1 MAEASDK
8 RETTGAWSLRTLG
21 SARGLG
27 ILAASIVIVGV
38 VVFAI
43 FRVYSDSL
51 SDEFYE
57 LASENMNDYALTQRL
72 EVQSSLRE
80 SSVAIDAL
88 RAVAESPE
96 VDPEGPSFQAYLG
109 EWNERG
115 SYQVTYVTISSLE
128 ASLGRERSLEE
139 DEAVLERLKA
149 GETVVSEVRHSQR
162 LDGYYFS
169 IAEPIESDGRIV
181 GVLRSVMKASELLQ
195 TSQSNSSVDLLG
207 ALLIK
212 SDGTIVAESEQTAEL
227 DGKNLYDL
235 IAERGVAPEKVEHV
249 RATVE
254 SDSDASTL
262 MLGKLDDRM
271 TFFTSVRLGMN
282 DWTIVNFTEES
293 LLAEHSQK
301 ILSDTVA
308 TGALLVAIS
317 AFACLIVAL
326 VVGRTRRG
334 ARREA
339 ERYAVLSEFSDT
351 VLFEYS
357 YTRDALELTPNARS
371 LFPLE
376 KLVWEGYLARDEPFL
391 EFDGDAHERVRDLL
405 KRPAPADEPRR
416 LVCRARVLNGEYRW
430 LSFKCRYLYDG
441 GRPFAA
447 VGKIVDITQQKMEE
461 DRLKRQ
467 SQIDGLTHVFNRSAV
482 VDRIE
487 ALLEED
493 ERGMLFVIDVDEFKQ
508 VNDSF
513 SHSVGDR
520 VLERVAGLL
529 VDAFRRCDS
538 VGRIGGDEFVAFV
551 SGCGDESV
559 ADAKQEAIESAVS
572 ALASELDIPVSV
584 SIGVAL
590 SPRDGSSYQMLFDA
604 ADRAMYEEKH
614 GKGH

>member
-1 MAEASDK
+1 MTEVSSRQD
-8 RETTGAWSLRTLG
+8 TTGGWLFRTLG

-27 ILAASIVIVGV
+27 ILAASIVVVSI

-43 FRVYSDSL
+43 FRIYSDSL
-51 SDEFYE
+51 SDEFYD

-80 SSVAIDAL
+80 SSIAIDAL

-96 VDPEGPSFQAYLG
+96 VDPEGPSFQAYLAK
-109 EWNERG
+109 WNERA
-115 SYQVTYVTISSLE
+115 SYQVAYVTI
-128 ASLGRERSLEE
+128 ASLEE
-139 DEAVLERLKA
+139 NLGSGQSVEEDKLTLERLKA

-169 IAEPIESDGRIV
+169 IAEPIETEGRVV

-207 ALLIK
+207 TLLIK
-212 SDGTIVAESEQTAEL
+212 SDGTIVAESEQTAHF
-227 DGKNLYDL
+227 DGRSLYDVL
-235 IAERGVAPEKVEHV
+235 AEQGVTTEKVAQV
-249 RATVE
+249 RVTVD
-254 SDSDASTL
+254 SDDDASTL
-262 MLGKLDDRM
+262 VLGKIDDRM

-317 AFACLIVAL
+317 ALACLIVAL

-357 YTRDALELTPNARS
+357 YTKDVLELTPNARN

-376 KLVWEGYLARDEPFL
+376 KLAWEGYLARNEPFL

-467 SQIDGLTHVFNRSAV
+467 SQIDGLTHVYNRSAV
-482 VDRIE
+482 VDRVTT
-487 ALLEED
+487 LLEED

-513 SHSVGDR
+513 GHSVGDR

-529 VDAFRRCDS
+529 LDTFRRCDS
-538 VGRIGGDEFVAFV
+538 VGRVGGDEFVAFV
-551 SGCGDESV
+551 SGCSDESV
-559 ADAKQEAIESAVS
+559 ADAKRKAIESAVHV
-572 ALASELDIPVSV
+572 LASELAIPVSV
-584 SIGVAL
+584 SVGVAR
-590 SPRDGSSYQMLFDA
+590 SPHDGSCYQSLFDA
-604 ADRAMYEEKH
+604 ADRAMYGEKH
-614 GKGH
+614 DKAR

>member
-1 MAEASDK
+1 MAGASNK
-8 RETTGAWSLRTLG
+8 RKTTGAWSFRMLG
-21 SARGLG
+21 SARGLAV
-27 ILAASIVIVGV
+27 LAASIVIVGI

-57 LASENMNDYALTQRL
+57 LAGENMNDYALTQRL
-72 EVQSSLRE
+72 EVQSALRE

-88 RAVAESPE
+88 SAVAESPE
-96 VDPEGPSFQAYLG
+96 VDPEGPSFQAYLD

-115 SYQVTYVTISSLE
+115 SYQVAYVTIATLE
-128 ASLGRERSLEE
+128 ESLGGERSLAE
-139 DEAVLERLKA
+139 DESTLERLKA
-149 GETVVSEVRHSQR
+149 GETVISEVRRSER

-212 SDGTIVAESEQTAEL
+212 SDGTIVAESKQTAEL
-227 DGKNLYDL
+227 DGKSLYDL
-235 IAERGVAPEKVEHV
+235 MLERGAAPEKVEHV
-249 RATVE
+249 RAMVDD
-254 SDSDASTL
+254 DSDASTL

-271 TFFTSVRLGMN
+271 TFFTFVRLDMN
-282 DWTIVNFTEES
+282 DWIIVNFTEES

-301 ILSDTVA
+301 ILGETVA
-308 TGALLVAIS
+308 TGALLVVIS
-317 AFACLIVAL
+317 ALACLIVAL
-326 VVGRTRRG
+326 VVGRARRG

-357 YTRDALELTPNARS
+357 YARDTLELTPNARN

-376 KLVWEGYLARDEPFL
+376 KLVWEGYLGRGEPFL

-405 KRPAPADEPRR
+405 KHPALAEEPRR
-416 LVCRARVLNGEYRW
+416 LVCRARVLNGEHRW

-441 GRPFAA
+441 GHPFAV

-487 ALLEED
+487 ALLEE
-493 ERGMLFVIDVDEFKQ
+493 EGRGMLFVIDVDEFKQ

-513 SHSVGDR
+513 GHSVGDR

-538 VGRIGGDEFVAFV
+538 VGRVGGDEFVAFV
-551 SGCGDESV
+551 SGVDDESV
-559 ADAKQEAIESAVS
+559 AEAKREAIESAVR

-584 SIGVAL
+584 SIGIAL
-590 SPRDGSSYQMLFDA
+590 SPRDGSDYQMLFDA
-604 ADRAMYEEKH
+604 ADHAMYGEKH
-614 GKGH
+614 GKAR